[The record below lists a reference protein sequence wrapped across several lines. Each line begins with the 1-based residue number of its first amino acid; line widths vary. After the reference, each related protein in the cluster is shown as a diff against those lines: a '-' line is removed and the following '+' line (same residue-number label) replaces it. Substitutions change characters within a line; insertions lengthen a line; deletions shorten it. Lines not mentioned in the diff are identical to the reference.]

1 MFFFGSGAFHTQLM
15 EPAVDPF
22 REALKMMRLSAPRI
36 PVYSNVKNQIY
47 TKPDQVKYLLM
58 LIDYFTSKSCNFL
71 RSHFFK

>member
-1 MFFFGSGAFHTQLM
+1 M

-58 LIDYFTSKSCNFL
+58 LIDFISQVNHVIFYGVISSNSLKL
-71 RSHFFK
+71 AQDPY